1 MDMKGL
7 DFLNKQDAV
16 LCLIQ
21 ALHKLFVFFLSAV
34 NLPSYFVA
42 VM

>member
-1 MDMKGL
+1 MDMKGM

-21 ALHKLFVFFLSAV
+21 ALHKLFVFFWVPLIYHHI
-34 NLPSYFVA
+34 LFQ
-42 VM
+42 